1 MACGYYYLNEL
12 KYDLCSFSCC
22 LLKLL
27 LLPVI
32 DSNAYLVGVLC
43 VQIKCHNVD
52 EAVNIASSNLKYLQQ
67 VEKSVGV

>member
-1 MACGYYYLNEL
+1 MTCGYQYLNEL
-12 KYDLCSFSCC
+12 KYNLYLFSCC

-27 LLPVI
+27 LLPLVN
-32 DSNAYLVGVLC
+32 SNAYLVGVLF
-43 VQIKCHNVD
+43 VRIKCHNVG